1 MNLLSL
7 LKIIFIKKYKLIMK
21 FMNKKEIIKIR
32 IPLFTI

>member
-21 FMNKKEIIKIR
+21 FKTKKK
-32 IPLFTI
+32 LLK